1 MREPEEGEM
10 RRKAALGPSYGEGK
24 TDSRT
29 PEDGRAKEEALRRGF
44 LGPVL
49 VGPLRSHPP

>member
-10 RRKAALGPSYGEGK
+10 RRKAALGPSYREGK